1 MATKQKKKI
10 FIVEGDDFLLD
21 MYTMKFSSS
30 PELEVEIAKSG
41 EEALEKLRSGYRP
54 DAVMFDIVMPGLDG
68 LGMFKIIKEE
78 RIAPEAVFI
87 IISNLGQKEDIEKGL
102 RMGADDYIVKAHFTP
117 TEILNKVNDL
127 LSRKKTLIKAQ

>member
-54 DAVMFDIVMPGLDG
+54 DAVMFDIVMSGLDG